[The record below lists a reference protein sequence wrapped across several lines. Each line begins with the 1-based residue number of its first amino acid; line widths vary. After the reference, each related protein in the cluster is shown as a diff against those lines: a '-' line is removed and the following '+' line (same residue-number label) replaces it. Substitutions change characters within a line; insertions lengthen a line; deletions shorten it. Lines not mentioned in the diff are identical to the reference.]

1 MKMNYLVSL
10 FLLLCSCLA
19 SAELAVIVHPDNS
32 NTVTEEQLKRIFLG
46 KLKNFEDGSRALV
59 FNQKAETSIRV
70 MFDEKVIKRSP
81 SQMKAYWA
89 KEVFSGKASAPIE
102 LASDAE
108 IVEAVKSAPGAIGY
122 INASNLTNDV
132 RVIYIVKGG

>member
-1 MKMNYLVSL
+1 MKKNYLVSL
-10 FLLLCSCLA
+10 FLLLCSCLVN
-19 SAELAVIVHPDNS
+19 AELAVIVHPDNG
-32 NTVTEEQLKRIFLG
+32 NTVSQDQLKRIFLG

-70 MFDEKVIKRSP
+70 VFDEKIIKRTP

-108 IVEAVKSAPGAIGY
+108 VIDAVKSTPGAIGY
-122 INASNLTNDV
+122 IDINSPRDGL
-132 RVIYIVKGG
+132 RVIYTVK

>member
-1 MKMNYLVSL
+1 MNYLISL
-10 FLLLCSCLA
+10 FLLLCSCL
-19 SAELAVIVHPDNS
+19 SNAELAVIVHPDNS
-32 NTVTEEQLKRIFLG
+32 NTITEEQLKRIFLG

-70 MFDEKVIKRSP
+70 IFDEKVIKRTP

-108 IVEAVKSAPGAIGY
+108 VIDAVTSTPGAIGY
-122 INASNLTNDV
+122 IDIKNLKSGLK
-132 RVIYIVKGG
+132 VILTVK